1 MTSGQVTTAARERR
15 TIALRDVRRGLLVD
29 AAKTVFKAVGLE
41 GASMRSIA
49 AEAGCSTGA
58 IYPYF
63 QGKEEL
69 YAAVLTSTLEALKA
83 EVTQA
88 VSTSPPHEAA
98 QAGLQAFF
106 DYYLNNPDDL
116 ALGLYLFGGVHPTGL
131 STKLN
136 RPLNKLLRE
145 IFDLVES
152 AFARA
157 GEADPVGQTASGM
170 AQATGLLILE
180 QTGRLRLFKR
190 DASDLFA
197 KHLKA
202 L

>member
-1 MTSGQVTTAARERR
+1 MTSGQATAAARERR
-15 TIALRDVRRGLLVD
+15 TTALRDVKRGLLVD

-83 EVTQA
+83 EVTDA
-88 VSTSPPHEAA
+88 VSISPPRDAA

-106 DYYLNNPDDL
+106 DYYRKNPDDL

-145 IFDLVES
+145 IFDLVEG

-157 GEADPVGQTASGM
+157 GHTDPVGQTASGM

-190 DASDLFA
+190 DASDLFSS
-197 KHLKA
+197 HLKA